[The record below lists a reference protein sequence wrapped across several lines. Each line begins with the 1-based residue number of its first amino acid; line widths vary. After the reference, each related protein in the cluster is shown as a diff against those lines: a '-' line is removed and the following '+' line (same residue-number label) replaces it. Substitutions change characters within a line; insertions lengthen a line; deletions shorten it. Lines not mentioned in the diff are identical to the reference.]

1 MAPYYFS
8 NDPSVVDCQASRS
21 WGVVKD
27 DGETIGCHRT
37 RRDAIDQMVAVSIAE
52 DLEPGGEW
60 PPNE

>member
-1 MAPYYFS
+1 MAPYYFT
-8 NDPSVVDCQASRS
+8 NDPSVVDCQPSRP

-27 DGETIGCHRT
+27 DGETIGCHAT

-60 PPNE
+60 PPGE